1 MKVSRVCVGLFA
13 VALGGIAYFF
23 SFFDKMLWLAFK
35 IGGVTY
41 GSMLGVFLLGLAT
54 KRKGDK
60 AVVVAMGTMAV
71 VNATLLLLS
80 EKGFIPLGW
89 SWLVIIG
96 TAGTFGLG
104 WVLAPALDGEGRS
117 A

>member
-1 MKVSRVCVGLFA
+1 MKVSRICVGLFA
-13 VALGGIAYFF
+13 LALAGIAYFF

-41 GSMLGVFLLGLAT
+41 GSLLGVFLLGLLT

-60 AVVVAMGTMAV
+60 AVAIAMGAMAA
-71 VNATLLLLS
+71 VNAALLLLS
-80 EKGFIPLGW
+80 EYGVLPLGW

-104 WVLAPALDGEGRS
+104 WALAPALDGEGR

>member
-1 MKVSRVCVGLFA
+1 LFA
-13 VALGGIAYFF
+13 LALGAIAYFF

-41 GSMLGVFLLGLAT
+41 GSLLGVFLLGMLT
-54 KRKGDK
+54 KRKGEK

-71 VNATLLLLS
+71 VNATLLVLS
-80 EKGFIPLGW
+80 EKAIIPLGW

-96 TAGTFGLG
+96 TVGTFGLG
-104 WVLAPALDGEGRS
+104 WVLAPALDGEGR